1 MRKRILLILLLFI
14 SVISLADS
22 NVASDY
28 SDTVSYDWDS
38 FAQMLSLYME
48 KGLKSIEKLSIYLL
62 STFFVIQFV
71 FDAYKAYAT
80 FNLIEFSK
88 TFIRKLLTFSV
99 YLFAIKKI
107 IDGTVFRVVEEISY
121 KLLEKLTG
129 QVGVQKI
136 SNIWE
141 IKEKITLNLWEA
153 IAKLWGVWSILPGEF
168 AQDFI
173 FTLVLLVVILFLNIA
188 FFMMMLNLFKA
199 LISFKLVLGL
209 SAILLPFGVME
220 ETKEYYNIGKIL
232 SLALNF
238 SIKLISINFIATVI
252 MNSLNNN
259 DSILNFVANDITS
272 VISQSFIIFLVL
284 VGVMWHLT
292 TKLEI
297 NF

>member
-48 KGLKSIEKLSIYLL
+48 KGLKSIERLSIYLL

-71 FDAYKAYAT
+71 FDAYKTYAT

-199 LISFKLVLGL
+199 LMSFKLVLGL

-252 MNSLNNN
+252 MNSLNKN

>member
-48 KGLKSIEKLSIYLL
+48 KGLKSIERLSIYLL

-71 FDAYKAYAT
+71 FDAYKTYET

-199 LISFKLVLGL
+199 LMSFKLVLGL

-252 MNSLNNN
+252 MNSLNKN